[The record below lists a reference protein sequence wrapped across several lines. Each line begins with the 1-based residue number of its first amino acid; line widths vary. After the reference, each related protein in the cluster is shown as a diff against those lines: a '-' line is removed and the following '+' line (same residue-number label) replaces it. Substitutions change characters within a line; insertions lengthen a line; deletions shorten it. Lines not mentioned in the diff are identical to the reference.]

1 MNLITQ
7 VFNMTL
13 YFFSIY
19 SETQNNISNATTVN
33 ISNVFDYNVN
43 YYNVNYYNVN
53 VIDIVPNSDYINLFF
68 IE

>member
-7 VFNMTL
+7 VFNMTM

-43 YYNVNYYNVN
+43 DYNVN
-53 VIDIVPNSDYINLFF
+53 VIDIVPNSDYISLFF

>member
-43 YYNVNYYNVN
+43 YYNVN

>member
-19 SETQNNISNATTVN
+19 SETQNNISNATKVN
-33 ISNVFDYNVN
+33 ISNLFGYNLN
-43 YYNVNYYNVN
+43 YYNAN
-53 VIDIVPNSDYINLFF
+53 VIDIVPNSEYISLFF

>member
-13 YFFSIY
+13 YLFSIY

-43 YYNVNYYNVN
+43 YYNVN
-53 VIDIVPNSDYINLFF
+53 VIDIVPNNDYINLFF